1 MINTQDSLN
10 TPKTD
15 QNKFDKIDRSSV
27 RFLNDFN
34 RIENEDQPKCKW
46 HDHISPS
53 PMHYFEGDTN

>member
-1 MINTQDSLN
+1 MINTQDSFN

-34 RIENEDQPKCKW
+34 RIENEDQRKCK
-46 HDHISPS
+46 
-53 PMHYFEGDTN
+53 